1 MIAIVVS
8 RADRA
13 SEHIGDRLLELDD
26 WDACVDESRPDADGG
41 GTVYRRPGAELR
53 TFEDLHIHLDDP
65 TPAFG
70 SVTSAVEAVDG
81 STTAL
86 PEDRE
91 PGLLADREPE
101 LLVFVSRHAGETG
114 PLLTAHFT
122 GNFGPAEYGGDD
134 GALARAAPA
143 AQKRLVAGFTEHAP
157 ADYDVGIECTHHGPS
172 ETAVPSLF
180 AELGSDDEQWDDPAG
195 ARAVARAVSD
205 LIDEHVAGSDGHA
218 AGSDDHTAGSTGDA
232 APSAPADLVGD
243 DGTPRHAVGFGG
255 GHYAPRFT
263 RIVEETA
270 WGVGH
275 IGSDW
280 QLAELG
286 SPAEHADVV
295 ERAFTASAAEYAV
308 IEGDHPT
315 LRETIDDLGYRVV
328 GETWVRE
335 VGDRPLALVER
346 LEEAIAPVADGLR
359 FGDVVP
365 ESPES
370 VTVRELPADLISRAQ
385 GIDHETTRAAVER
398 HTVAFETEESGTRA
412 TGRAAFATDGADADA
427 ADNADDGDND
437 AADGYDALVRALAD
451 VLRERFDEVTLTADA
466 VVASEAAFDPELAA
480 EHGVPEGPKFGRLT
494 AGDAV
499 EVDGRTVAPEDVTR
513 DRDVRFRR

>member
-13 SEHIGDRLLELDD
+13 SEHIRDRLLELDD
-26 WDACVDESRPDADGG
+26 WDVCVDESRPDADGG

-70 SVTSAVEAVDG
+70 TVTSAVDEANG
-81 STTAL
+81 SAPST

-180 AELGSDDEQWDDPAG
+180 AELGSDDDQWDDPAG

-205 LIDEHVAGSDGHA
+205 LIDDFV
-218 AGSDDHTAGSTGDA
+218 TGRSADSIDA
-232 APSAPADLVGD
+232 ANLLGD
-243 DGTPRHAVGFGG
+243 DGVPRHVVGFGG

-308 IEGDHPT
+308 IEGDRPT
-315 LRETIDDLGYRVV
+315 LRETIDDRGYRVV
-328 GETWVRE
+328 GETWVRA

-346 LEEAIAPVADGLR
+346 LEAAIATVSDGLR

-365 ESPES
+365 ESPDS
-370 VTVRELPADLISRAQ
+370 ITVRELPADLISRAQ
-385 GIDHETTRAAVER
+385 GIDHETTRAVVER

-412 TGRAAFATDGADADA
+412 AGKAAFAPDGTDADA
-427 ADNADDGDND
+427 ADTADDGDND
-437 AADGYDALVRALAD
+437 AADGYDVLVRALAD

-499 EVDGRTVAPEDVTR
+499 EVDGRTVTPEDVTR
-513 DRDVRFRR
+513 DRDVRFPR